1 MGGGGGG
8 RRRQKEKGRRGK
20 KDIARWREIYK
31 ATEQKV
37 REDMKWRNGENRTS
51 AKPRH
56 LWQKGKNL
64 ISTTF

>member
-31 ATEQKV
+31 EREQKV
-37 REDMKWRNGENRTS
+37 REDMKERKGAKRTS

-56 LWQKGKNL
+56 L
-64 ISTTF
+64 